1 MVYTLAEMRK
11 ISRCIV
17 SIDVRLRISI
27 NFILFL
33 SLYCTSFLSRFSMTF
48 IATRRA
54 VSGRLKLHYPNDGPL
69 LLVGKA
75 VCIVS

>member
-1 MVYTLAEMRK
+1 MVSTLAEMRK

-17 SIDVRLRISI
+17 SIVFRVRISI

-33 SLYCTSFLSRFSMTF
+33 SLYCTSFLSRFPVIF

-54 VSGRLKLHYPNDGPL
+54 VSGRLSFITQMMALYCSL
-69 LLVGKA
+69 GKQSA
-75 VCIVS
+75 

>member
-17 SIDVRLRISI
+17 SIDVRIRISVYFL
-27 NFILFL
+27 FI
-33 SLYCTSFLSRFSMTF
+33 SLLHFLSRFSMIF

-54 VSGRLKLHYPNDGPL
+54 VSGHLKLHYPNDGSL

-75 VCIVS
+75 VCIFS